1 MTLIITPK
9 ASSKVSSQWD
19 IVQLCWGL
27 ELYRCFCFIEN
38 IGIFSFHA
46 SHPPTHTPAL
56 IITFQGARYGKDS
69 QYTPRNL
76 MMPASFLME
85 RPAHLALGFRGE
97 DLFMS
102 GRPGVRDSLLW
113 PVIHALIYLFL
124 PDPLSFWSHPL
135 SSVIFPNYFPCGSF
149 LFHSTWPPPT
159 LSIIVFFLG
168 VLPQL

>member
-1 MTLIITPK
+1 MPGFEGD
-9 ASSKVSSQWD
+9 SVS
-19 IVQLCWGL
+19 
-27 ELYRCFCFIEN
+27 
-38 IGIFSFHA
+38 
-46 SHPPTHTPAL
+46 
-56 IITFQGARYGKDS
+56 TFQGARYGKDS

-159 LSIIVFFLG
+159 LSIIVFFWESFLNYSPIPWNHSLG
-168 VLPQL
+168 LLSCPPSNLPNIL